1 MYADPPPPPSP
12 PPAGTW
18 RSCLLSLAPTC
29 LTRTPRL
36 SCSSWRAASRWPQTP
51 WQRGLLQPAR
61 WVEGGGEGCYSQPGD
76 GVGGGASASNWQ
88 GWALQPARCVS
99 GEQVR
104 LGVTPTR
111 PPYPPPPSLTPPT
124 HTLSPLPTSPP
135 AHLNPP
141 PSGSG
146 PHPPPSFPLPLPP
159 PPSGSG
165 ASVSRAQLLPPA
177 AAGHQPHGSA
187 AADRAGEAVCLL
199 GGRIWG
205 QLSLREQV

>member
-1 MYADPPPPPSP
+1 MVMYADPPPPPSP

-111 PPYPPPPSLTPPT
+111 PPYPPPPLTHPPHT
-124 HTLSPLPTSPP
+124 HPLPPPHLPTCPPQSTPLRFWPSPP
-135 AHLNPP
+135 
-141 PSGSG
+141 SI
-146 PHPPPSFPLPLPP
+146 LPP
-159 PPSGSG
+159 PPSPPPLRFWSLCV
-165 ASVSRAQLLPPA
+165 ASPA
-177 AAGHQPHGSA
+177 PSSSSSWPSA
-187 AADRAGEAVCLL
+187 TWQRSC
-199 GGRIWG
+199 RQSW
-205 QLSLREQV
+205 